1 MEKLTRMLRRVRKGQ
16 DVMLEG
22 WGLLFV
28 AEFAG

>member
-1 MEKLTRMLRRVRKGQ
+1 MEKLTRILKRVRRGQ
-16 DVMLEG
+16 EVMLEG